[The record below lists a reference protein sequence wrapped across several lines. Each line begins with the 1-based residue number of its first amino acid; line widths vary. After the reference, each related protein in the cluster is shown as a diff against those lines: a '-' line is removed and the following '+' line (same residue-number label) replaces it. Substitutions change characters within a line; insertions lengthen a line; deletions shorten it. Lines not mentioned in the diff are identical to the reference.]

1 VVADRANNYPE
12 IVTFEGVGNAS
23 LLQIHIIAAS
33 VIVLG
38 IIFAILSPPGGYV
51 ALIFFILLATG
62 YDFVF
67 IRKSQKPVRVSL
79 YLRTNPVEASYG
91 ERKIGEIKG
100 GTLVVDM
107 ENPNELGFRPTPK
120 KRIAVW
126 KFDSEKDAKIVA
138 KRLLE
143 YLPKED

>member
-1 VVADRANNYPE
+1 MGADRTNEYPE
-12 IVTFEGVGNAS
+12 IVSFEGVGNAS
-23 LLQIHIIAAS
+23 LVQINIIAVS
-33 VIVLG
+33 VIILG
-38 IIFAILSPPGGYV
+38 VIFAILSPPGGYV
-51 ALIFFILLATG
+51 ALILLIL
-62 YDFVF
+62 
-67 IRKSQKPVRVSL
+67 
-79 YLRTNPVEASYG
+79 LRTNPVEASYG

-107 ENPNELGFRPTPK
+107 ENPNELGYRPAPN

-143 YLPKED
+143 YLSKED